1 MSEVTEG
8 YADALFGLAAAES
21 QLERVESDLYALAR
35 AVEGSPEL
43 IDALSDQR
51 FPTDRLETLL
61 SELLA
66 DRVSPVTRE
75 AMGLLIRMGRAS
87 ELVEIADRLV
97 EKAVLSRGRQIAE
110 VRSAVPLAQETVDRL
125 EGVLSGVV
133 GHPVEV
139 KVVVDPEVLGGLVA
153 RVGDLVVDGTVRS
166 RMNQV
171 RALLAGV

>member
-1 MSEVTEG
+1 MSDVTEG
-8 YADALFGLAAAES
+8 YADALFGLAVAEG

-43 IDALSDQR
+43 TDALSDPR
-51 FPTDRLETLL
+51 VPSDRLETLT

-66 DRVSPVTRE
+66 DRASPVTRE
-75 AMGLLIRMGRAS
+75 AVGLLIRMGRLAD
-87 ELVEIADRLV
+87 LVAIADRLA
-97 EKAVLSRGRQIAE
+97 EKAAASRGRQIAE
-110 VRSAVPLAQETVDRL
+110 VRSAVPLGAETVERL

-139 KVVVDPEVLGGLVA
+139 RVVVDPEVLGGLMA

-171 RALLAGV
+171 RALLAEV

>member
-1 MSEVTEG
+1 MSDVTEG
-8 YADALFGLAAAES
+8 YADALFGLAVAEG

-43 IDALSDQR
+43 TDALSDPR
-51 FPTDRLETLL
+51 VPSDRLETLT

-66 DRVSPVTRE
+66 DRASPVTRE
-75 AMGLLIRMGRAS
+75 AVALLIRMGRLAD
-87 ELVEIADRLV
+87 LVAIADRLA
-97 EKAVLSRGRQIAE
+97 EKAALSRGRQIAE
-110 VRSAVPLAQETVDRL
+110 VRSAVPLGAETVERL

-139 KVVVDPEVLGGLVA
+139 RVVVDPEVLGGLRA

-171 RALLAGV
+171 RALLAEV

>member
-1 MSEVTEG
+1 MSDVTEG
-8 YADALFGLAAAES
+8 YADALFGMAVAEG
-21 QLERVESDLYALAR
+21 QLERVEGDLYALAR

-43 IDALSDQR
+43 TDALSDPR
-51 FPTDRLETLL
+51 VPSDRLETLI

-66 DRVSPVTRE
+66 DRASPVTRE
-75 AMGLLIRMGRAS
+75 AVGLLIRMGRLDD
-87 ELVEIADRLV
+87 LVEIADRLA
-97 EKAVLSRGRQIAE
+97 EKAALSRGRQIAE
-110 VRSAVPLAQETVDRL
+110 VRSVVPLGPETVERL

-139 KVVVDPEVLGGLVA
+139 RTVVDPEVLGGLVA

-171 RALLAGV
+171 RALLAEV

>member
-8 YADALFGLAAAES
+8 YADALFGLAVAER
-21 QLERVESDLYALAR
+21 QLERVEGDLYALAR

-43 IDALSDQR
+43 TDALSDPR
-51 FPTDRLETLL
+51 VPPDRLDTLV
-61 SELLA
+61 SELLS
-66 DRVSPVTRE
+66 DRASPVTRE
-75 AMGLLIRMGRAS
+75 AVALLIRMGRLAD
-87 ELVEIADRLV
+87 LVEIADRLA
-97 EKAVLSRGRQIAE
+97 EKAALSRGRQIAR
-110 VRSAVPLAQETVDRL
+110 VRSAVPLGPETVGRL

-139 KVVVDPEVLGGLVA
+139 RVVIDPEVLGGLVA

-171 RALLAGV
+171 RALLAEV